1 MTGKLKKITSSLLL
15 LVFLLPSIVK
25 LEHRHDNFVCKTINE
40 KHYLVIHKTCAIC
53 NFEFSVFLTNFEN
66 IDLPKDNPLDNYS
79 NNYNSKFNYNPS
91 RFSFLLRAPPEKQI

>member
-25 LEHRHDNFVCKTINE
+25 LEHRRDNFVCKTINE
-40 KHYLVIHKTCAIC
+40 KHYLVIHQTCAIC

-66 IDLPKDNPLDNYS
+66 IDLPKDSPLDNYS
-79 NNYNSKFNYNPS
+79 NNYNSRYYSNFS
-91 RFSFLLRAPPEKQI
+91 LFSFSLRGPPVIQI

>member
-40 KHYLVIHKTCAIC
+40 KHYHSLHERCVIC
-53 NFEFSVFLTNFEN
+53 NFEFSVFLSRSGN
-66 IDLPKDNPLDNYS
+66 IDLQKENPLDNYS
-79 NNYNSKFNYNPS
+79 NNYNSLYYSNLSQFP
-91 RFSFLLRAPPEKQI
+91 FSLRGPPVIQI